1 MRHHARDLF
10 DGFLIGGFVV
20 NQDFAHVVRQI
31 VTQRTRHGIAF
42 AIQQERR
49 RLDKDVVENRLP
61 DLQQR
66 LYVPGQFL
74 RTTVNA
80 RGAKN
85 HTHAIGDLDIVQGLS
100 GHIAIFTDDAS

>member
-31 VTQRTRHGIAF
+31 VTQRTGHGITF
-42 AIQQERR
+42 AIQQEGR
-49 RLDKDVVENRLP
+49 RLDQDVVENRLP

-66 LYVPGQFL
+66 LHVPGQFL
-74 RTTVNA
+74 RAAVNT
-80 RGAKN
+80 RSAKN
-85 HTHAIGDLDIVQGLS
+85 HTHPIGNIDLVQ
-100 GHIAIFTDDAS
+100 